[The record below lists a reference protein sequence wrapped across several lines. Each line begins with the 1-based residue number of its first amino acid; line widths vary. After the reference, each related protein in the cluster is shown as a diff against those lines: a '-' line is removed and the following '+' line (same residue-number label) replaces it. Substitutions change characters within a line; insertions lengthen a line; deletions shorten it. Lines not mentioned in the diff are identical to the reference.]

1 MIPTKIITR
10 QTGSAYRAFAQLQT
24 IYFLSTD
31 YPDIVILNKNGKL
44 FLLKLTYSKK
54 YLSQSKLKLL
64 YDISPDN
71 NIINLG
77 YITILLGLTHV
88 DKNIHHL

>member
-10 QTGSAYRAFAQLQT
+10 QTGSADRAFAQLQT

-44 FLLKLTYSKK
+44 FLLKLSYSNK
-54 YLSQSKLKLL
+54 YLSQSKLK
-64 YDISPDN
+64 
-71 NIINLG
+71 
-77 YITILLGLTHV
+77 
-88 DKNIHHL
+88 

>member
-10 QTGSAYRAFAQLQT
+10 QTGSADRAFAQLQT

-44 FLLKLTYSKK
+44 FLLKITYSKK
-54 YLSQSKLKLL
+54 
-64 YDISPDN
+64 
-71 NIINLG
+71 
-77 YITILLGLTHV
+77 
-88 DKNIHHL
+88 